1 MTNLRKLG
9 LIVSTTAG
17 LAAPALAQTSVADGF
32 EGWCQP
38 TWYAYEGMA
47 PEGHFSAYEYGSV
60 VRLDGFSKSTG
71 EEGDFC
77 QFSNPTA
84 VQGFDAVFLDAQ
96 CNGPSWI
103 PGLTS
108 DTPPDRVM
116 LMSASGDRFTGPEA
130 SMIMPSNIV
139 ELAPC
144 LSYHY
149 SDMHSE
155 LGYEPGFRVPE
166 PDSSDARYLAEILNP
181 RWGSGGTFID
191 GRLQEAVGM
200 EPNFAGRYI
209 IGAMG
214 GCGTDCSI
222 PFFFDTRDGRAIEL
236 TLSDDP
242 YAEYAN
248 FSFSMISDSGGMI
261 VSWRDGDCVRQE
273 FAPVENSF
281 ELIRETRTPYDLSLW
296 SGYPLHCPTAGAVSQ
311 DVDDLTSDVLAALGR
326 GGASGLAPV
335 TSLSP
340 RARPSSEISFPGS
353 RTAPLQASPSVP
365 LGQTT
370 LSREQKGDLNF
381 AGICIGHAEEG
392 NALLRARGASTNFNQ
407 IIIAARRSIDPLLR
421 QVSDAD
427 AYSEF
432 TSWRDA
438 TREQL
443 AGNSVQVRT
452 AMVAAF
458 LIECNNKYGL

>member
-1 MTNLRKLG
+1 LNLTRIAKLG
-9 LIVSTTAG
+9 LIFSTATG

-32 EGWCQP
+32 EGWCIPAETQP
-38 TWYAYEGMA
+38 VQDGRTGQIFDVTF
-47 PEGHFSAYEYGSV
+47 GLSV
-60 VRLDGFSKSTG
+60 TLDGYELSY
-71 EEGDFC
+71 EEGGYC
-77 QFSNPTA
+77 TFSNPTNA
-84 VQGFDAVFLDAQ
+84 SGLDERAFDAVCDGGDMDVVATGRDSFRAMIATVEDPNTLEVQGVLIEAGRVVELSPCLDL
-96 CNGPSWI
+96 GW
-103 PGLTS
+103 
-108 DTPPDRVM
+108 
-116 LMSASGDRFTGPEA
+116 
-130 SMIMPSNIV
+130 SNIH
-139 ELAPC
+139 L
-144 LSYHY
+144 
-149 SDMHSE
+149 E
-155 LGYEPGFRVPE
+155 LGYELGYRQPNLNT
-166 PDSSDARYLAEILNP
+166 PDVRYLAELIHW
-181 RWGSGGTFID
+181 RWGTGGTFVD
-191 GRLQEAVGM
+191 GRLQEAIGL
-200 EPNFAGRYI
+200 EPNFADRYI
-209 IGAMG
+209 IGTLG
-214 GCGTDCSI
+214 GCGTDCQS
-222 PFFFDTRDGRAIEL
+222 PFIFDTRDGSNIEL

-248 FSFSMISDSGGMI
+248 FSFSMVDDRGSLI

-273 FAPVENSF
+273 FALQGNS
-281 ELIRETRTPYDLSLW
+281 LSMVRETRTPADQFEFT
-296 SGYPLHCPTAGAVSQ
+296 GYPIHCPKGEDVSQ
-311 DVDDLTSDVLAALGR
+311 DVDDLTSDVLAALGV
-326 GGASGLAPV
+326 GSSSELAPV

>member
-1 MTNLRKLG
+1 MQ
-9 LIVSTTAG
+9 SSWM
-17 LAAPALAQTSVADGF
+17 P
-32 EGWCQP
+32 
-38 TWYAYEGMA
+38 
-47 PEGHFSAYEYGSV
+47 SA
-60 VRLDGFSKSTG
+60 
-71 EEGDFC
+71 
-77 QFSNPTA
+77 
-84 VQGFDAVFLDAQ
+84 
-96 CNGPSWI
+96 
-103 PGLTS
+103 TS

-155 LGYEPGFRVPE
+155 LGYESGFRVPE

-236 TLSDDP
+236 KLSDDP

-273 FAPVENSF
+273 FAPVGNSF

-296 SGYPLHCPTAGAVSQ
+296 SGYPLHCPTTGVVSE
-311 DVDDLTSDVLAALGR
+311 DVGDLTADVAAALGV
-326 GGASGLAPV
+326 GSSSELAPLASLRPQTRPNNTSDRAV
-335 TSLSP
+335 TPERSSDWGPSMTAFDASRNCANNRPVGYGGSLT
-340 RARPSSEISFPGS
+340 IV
-353 RTAPLQASPSVP
+353 Q
-365 LGQTT
+365 
-370 LSREQKGDLNF
+370 
-381 AGICIGHAEEG
+381 CIGYLRFMSETVHDTYEPQLYDEG
-392 NALLRARGASTNFNQ
+392 FIQGAHLVDQLCRYDDGYDQTIDFKLAAGSMNATALTMEQRVDTMELVLNSCSSMLRA
-407 IIIAARRSIDPLLR
+407 AR
-421 QVSDAD
+421 A
-427 AYSEF
+427 
-432 TSWRDA
+432 
-438 TREQL
+438 
-443 AGNSVQVRT
+443 N
-452 AMVAAF
+452 
-458 LIECNNKYGL
+458 